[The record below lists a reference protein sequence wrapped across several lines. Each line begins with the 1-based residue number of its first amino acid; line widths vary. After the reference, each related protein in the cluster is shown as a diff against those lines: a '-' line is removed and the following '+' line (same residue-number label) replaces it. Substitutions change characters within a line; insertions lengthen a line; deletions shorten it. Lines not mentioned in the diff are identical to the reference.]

1 MNGLDPTASTAENY
15 RRFARHEAAG
25 RSPLYEELAYA
36 VADDA
41 LVLSYLAELPLPK
54 RQPNLLFAA
63 ARYILGSPPD
73 PASLRSLVA
82 ENPVRLATIMRTR
95 RTQTNEAARC
105 AVLMPALAELPQPLA
120 LLEVGASAGLT
131 LLPDIYSY
139 DYEGYLVAGT
149 DPAAPTLKCRPSG
162 PVPLPAQVPAIAW
175 RAGIDINPLDVNNA
189 EDVEWLSCLVWPGE
203 ADRAERLRA
212 AVAVARTH
220 PPTLYQG
227 DLVEDL
233 SRVARQAP
241 AGTTLVV
248 YHSAVLAYVE
258 ESRRRE
264 FAQAVGELGAVWL
277 SNEGPDVLPGLAEG
291 DVDPHGFL
299 LVEGGVSI
307 LARTDPHGTWLEWVR
322 H

>member
-1 MNGLDPTASTAENY
+1 
-15 RRFARHEAAG
+15 
-25 RSPLYEELAYA
+25 
-36 VADDA
+36 
-41 LVLSYLAELPLPK
+41 
-54 RQPNLLFAA
+54 
-63 ARYILGSPPD
+63 
-73 PASLRSLVA
+73 
-82 ENPVRLATIMRTR
+82 MRTR

-149 DPAAPTLKCRPSG
+149 DPSAPTLKCRPSG
-162 PVPLPAQVPAIAW
+162 PVPLPAQVPEIAW

-203 ADRAERLRA
+203 ADRAERLQA

-233 SRVARQAP
+233 AGRPASARR
-241 AGTTLVV
+241 
-248 YHSAVLAYVE
+248 HD
-258 ESRRRE
+258 SRRVPLRRPCVCRGKPPGE
-264 FAQAVGELGAVWL
+264 FARAVGELGAVWL
-277 SNEGPDVLPGLAEG
+277 SNEGPDVLPGLAGG

-299 LVEGGVSI
+299 LVEGGASI

-322 H
+322 PSSGSSRAQRAATLVVLDS